1 MQAIEIE
8 NTLNLSSLPHQ
19 AQVELYDFYLF
30 LQQRYANKN
39 VKIIPT
45 KEKENALK
53 NFLENNKTRH
63 IKIAPDI
70 DLIALADEVNDME
83 I

>member
-1 MQAIEIE
+1 MEAIEIE
-8 NTLNLSSLPHQ
+8 NSLNLSLLPHQ

-39 VKIIPT
+39 VQITPT
-45 KEKENALK
+45 KEEENALK
-53 NFLENNKTRH
+53 NFLSHNKKRN
-63 IKIAPDI
+63 IKITPDI
-70 DLIALADEVNDME
+70 DLTALADEVNDME

>member
-1 MQAIEIE
+1 MQT
-8 NTLNLSSLPHQ
+8 NTLDLSLLPHQ

-30 LQQRYANKN
+30 LQQRYAHKK
-39 VKIIPT
+39 VQITPT

-53 NFLENNKTRH
+53 NFLENNKNRH

-70 DLIALADEVNDME
+70 DLTALADEINDME